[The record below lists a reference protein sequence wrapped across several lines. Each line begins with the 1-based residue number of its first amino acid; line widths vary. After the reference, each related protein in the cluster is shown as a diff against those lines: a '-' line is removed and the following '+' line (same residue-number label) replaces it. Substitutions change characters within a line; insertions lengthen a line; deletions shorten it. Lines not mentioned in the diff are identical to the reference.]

1 MISKKSR
8 IEVREKKH
16 KRIRNHLKGT
26 ADCPRLCVYRSNKH
40 IYAQIIDDDAQRTLV
55 SASTVEKSVKAELE
69 RTDDVAAA
77 AYVGKVIGQRAV
89 EAGIK
94 EVVFDRAGYV
104 YHGKVQAL
112 ADGAREAG
120 LDF

>member
-16 KRIRNHLKGT
+16 SRIRNHLKGT
-26 ADCPRLCVYRSNKH
+26 AACPRLCVYRSNKH
-40 IYAQIIDDDAQRTLV
+40 IYAQIVDDDAQRTLAA
-55 SASTVEKSVKAELE
+55 ASTVEKAVKAELE

-89 EAGIK
+89 ELGIK
-94 EVVFDRAGYV
+94 EVVFDRGGYV

>member
-26 ADCPRLCVYRSNKH
+26 ASCPRLCVYRSNKH
-40 IYAQIIDDDAQRTLV
+40 IYAQIIDDDAQRTLT
-55 SASTVEKSVKAELE
+55 SASTLEKAVKAELE

-77 AYVGKVIGQRAV
+77 AYVGKVIGERAIDL
-89 EAGIK
+89 GIK

-104 YHGKVQAL
+104 YHGKVAAL

-120 LDF
+120 LEF

>member
-1 MISKKSR
+1 MISKKDR
-8 IEVREKKH
+8 KEIREKKH
-16 KRIRNHLKGT
+16 KRIRLHLKGT

-40 IYAQIIDDDAQRTLV
+40 IYAQIVDDDAQKTLA

-77 AYVGKVIGQRAV
+77 AYVGRVIGRRAV
-89 EAGIK
+89 DLGIK
-94 EVVFDRAGYV
+94 EVVFDRGGYV
-104 YHGKVQAL
+104 YHGKVAAL

>member
-16 KRIRNHLKGT
+16 KRIRLHLKGT

-40 IYAQIIDDDAQRTLV
+40 IYAQIVDDDAQKTLT
-55 SASTVEKSVKAELE
+55 SASTVEKAVKAELE

-77 AYVGKVIGQRAV
+77 AYVGRVIGERAV
-89 EAGIK
+89 ELGIK
-94 EVVFDRAGYV
+94 DVVFDRGGYV

-120 LDF
+120 LNF